1 MHALGDLAVRTRP
14 ACRTM
19 NVQTPRTRVPM
30 LHSTPDKT
38 AKGSEGMP
46 SPRPS
51 PRPSTRGVEACGKAE
66 LLAWLAQ
73 YIGED
78 TASVEELKDGYAFA
92 RAVMR
97 AHHSVDIR
105 LPMKR
110 IAAQH
115 MQAGGAVFEQ
125 RTKTFTLLLESLR
138 ALGVKPLSVDAFGLS
153 QGNLVRR
160 LEEGPAAGPAA
171 TPPELPLLL
180 VQAASRCAGRP
191 AFRMLKRDRAAQRDR
206 SDCRLHR
213 LQRTLACSH

>member
-1 MHALGDLAVRTRP
+1 MTSFLNDLMAGTDCDATSRSRPCTEWRTQAPRLAFRKFAKSWP
-14 ACRTM
+14 GYPRMDVPTDKDKHLSVLVARATYS
-19 NVQTPRTRVPM
+19 QTPFER
-30 LHSTPDKT
+30 LS
-38 AKGSEGMP
+38 
-46 SPRPS
+46 
-51 PRPSTRGVEACGKAE
+51 
-66 LLAWLAQ
+66 
-73 YIGED
+73 
-78 TASVEELKDGYAFA
+78 KDGYAFA

-138 ALGVKPLSVDAFGLS
+138 ALGVKPLFVDAFGLS